1 MKIDVSLTTLGREIL
16 RKVNQKLKVC
26 SPDQVFDPETKVLKV
41 LGLR

>member
-1 MKIDVSLTTLGREIL
+1 MKIDVNLSTLGREIL

-26 SPDQVFDPETKVLKV
+26 SPDLVFDPDLKVLKV

>member
-1 MKIDVSLTTLGREIL
+1 MSLTTPGREIL

-26 SPDQVFDPETKVLKV
+26 SPDLVFDPEMKVLKV